1 MDDSDYM
8 LNWAVQIRRGWIELC
23 VLKALERGERYGYD
37 LVRSLS
43 ALPGLDV
50 TEGTLYPLLSR
61 LRLQG
66 LVSTRLVESTEGP
79 ARKYY
84 ALTARGRRTL
94 AQMND
99 HVEMLVRQA
108 RRLGNDKEDR

>member
-1 MDDSDYM
+1 MDDQDY
-8 LNWAVQIRRGWIELC
+8 LANWAVQIRRGWIELC
-23 VLKALERGERYGYD
+23 VLKALEHGERYGYD
-37 LVRSLS
+37 LVRTLA

-66 LVSTRLVESTEGP
+66 LVSTRLVESPEGP

-94 AQMND
+94 SQMKD
-99 HVEMLVRQA
+99 HVEALVRQV
-108 RRLGNDKEDR
+108 RRLGETEDAR

>member
-1 MDDSDYM
+1 MDDSEY
-8 LNWAVQIRRGWIELC
+8 LINWTVQIRRGWIELC

-37 LVRSLS
+37 LVRML
-43 ALPGLDV
+43 AGLPGLDV

-66 LVSTRLVESTEGP
+66 LVSTRLVESAEGP

-84 ALTARGRRTL
+84 TLSPRGRRTL
-94 AQMND
+94 ARMND
-99 HVEMLVRQA
+99 HVETLVGQV
-108 RRLGNDKEDR
+108 RRLGDTEDD

>member
-1 MDDSDYM
+1 MDDPAYLD
-8 LNWAVQIRRGWIELC
+8 NWAVQIRRGWIELC

-37 LVRSLS
+37 LVRML
-43 ALPGLDV
+43 AGLPGLDV

-66 LVSTRLVESTEGP
+66 LVSTRLVESAEGP

-94 AQMND
+94 SLMND
-99 HVEMLVRQA
+99 HVDTLVRQV
-108 RRLGNDKEDR
+108 RRLGDREDAG

>member
-1 MDDSDYM
+1 MDDPAYLD
-8 LNWAVQIRRGWIELC
+8 NWTVQIRRGWIELC

-37 LVRSLS
+37 LVRML
-43 ALPGLDV
+43 AGLPGLDV

-66 LVSTRLVESTEGP
+66 LVSTRLVESAEGP

-99 HVEMLVRQA
+99 HVETLVRQV
-108 RRLGNDKEDR
+108 RRLGETEDRR